1 MRSRSSTTAPVR
13 RASSLDVEVD
23 PQRGSVRLNLL
34 AVQFDFEFRDP
45 SPLQVSDRLGR
56 GRDRVFRGFREA
68 RRRTARHINDL
79 LDHRRPPAPGW
90 IHVRKEISQATMVFG
105 CAESGASSLDT
116 RRKGNVTSG
125 GLEVTRLC
133 LRRLRRRAAGCFL
146 PGARPPRVWSR
157 CRGCPRSRPRSRT
170 DRQR

>member
-45 SPLQVSDRLGR
+45 SPLQVWDRLGR

-68 RRRTARHINDL
+68 GRRTARHINNL
-79 LDHRRPPAPGW
+79 LDHCRPPSPGW
-90 IHVRKEISQATMVFG
+90 NHLRKEISQATMVFG
-105 CAESGASSLDT
+105 CAESREGSPGT
-116 RRKGNVTSG
+116 RTKGT
-125 GLEVTRLC
+125 
-133 LRRLRRRAAGCFL
+133 
-146 PGARPPRVWSR
+146 
-157 CRGCPRSRPRSRT
+157 
-170 DRQR
+170 